1 MGKKLDKATDA
12 IQRVFSDQ
20 IDRTGHSADRIVAAR
35 KKNVSYAA
43 IAVQMTENSHRNN
56 PDAPETFNADEVKTI
71 EKFHRANRTRAV
83 FTKAQMNGLIELADG
98 STPTSGTGAPDGL
111 LPTQ

>member
-12 IQRVFSDQ
+12 IQRVISDQ

-35 KKNVSYAA
+35 KRNVSYTA
-43 IAVQMTENSHRNN
+43 IAAQMTENSARNN
-56 PDAPETFNADEVKTI
+56 PDAPETFNPDEVKTI

-83 FTKAQMNGLIELADG
+83 FTKSQMNGLIDLADG
-98 STPTSGTGAPDGL
+98 STPPTSARVPDGFQ
-111 LPTQ
+111 PT